1 MENFYIESYD
11 YGLLIIR
18 AVTEVMLWHLKK
30 KKKKEKKGC
39 LSTLYFNPALWE
51 FMHFIRTW

>member
-30 KKKKEKKGC
+30 KKKRKKKDVYQHFTLTL
-39 LSTLYFNPALWE
+39 LSENSCTS
-51 FMHFIRTW
+51 